1 VRLIGAIGHKVINR
15 TQQFFYALGFFGR
28 ILRET
33 ALFFTRRQVALKVLV
48 MQILFT
54 GVEALSI
61 STVLAIGIGAIMNI
75 IGVGVLRQF
84 GQGKLMYT
92 LLIAIITRELGP
104 LLTAFIITARSGTAI
119 ATELGNM
126 VVSHEIEAYI
136 SVGIDPISYLAVPR
150 FLGVTLSS
158 LFLNIYFNIFGL
170 LGSYVVLSL
179 VAPLPFTEYF
189 NNLMEAIRLVDIG
202 TGLFKSIIFG
212 ALVSTVAVF
221 QGFSVLRASTEI
233 PQAGIRAV
241 GQSLVLLV
249 VADAFIT
256 VLSYLI

>member
-15 TQQFFYALGFFGR
+15 TQQYFYALGFLGR
-28 ILRET
+28 LLRET

-61 STVLAIGIGAIMNI
+61 STVLAIGIGAIINI
-75 IGVGVLRQF
+75 IGVSVLPQF